1 MLTRKS
7 CLKIA
12 LMVGLVPLAGCGT
25 SSMAQRS
32 GTTKDVA
39 MQRPN
44 IRTRAVSADSASEL
58 RIPATPVSA
67 SGGSQRVSNN
77 DIPLFPIPPVPR
89 KEEVQ
94 QTNIARTNLNP
105 ANPNTMSNFPT
116 ERTDISPNS
125 NPAKSAETK
134 QTPLGKDINV
144 PGDPMKTLYQRAAA
158 KTNSL
163 ESYIVR
169 LVRREVINGKKK
181 PEELMLMKYRRAPL
195 SIYFKWLEGEGVGRE
210 VVYVENQY
218 ENKIHSLLA
227 AGDIPFMPGGKR
239 MAMAPDSIFVK
250 NASRHTIQDAG
261 FVPLIT
267 ALGKAIDAQSRRD
280 SRFGTVKYHP
290 AQVRKDI
297 PVPTEALEHFIPAGL
312 ESDLPKGGRRFVSF
326 DPETYLPM
334 LIVTYDER
342 NEEVEYYR
350 YDRFQNPVHLD
361 NKDFNPDIL
370 WAKPGTQVGLRK

>member
-77 DIPLFPIPPVPR
+77 DIPLVPIPPVPR

-116 ERTDISPNS
+116 E
-125 NPAKSAETK
+125 
-134 QTPLGKDINV
+134 V
-144 PGDPMKTLYQRAAA
+144 PIFTFAIPQ
-158 KTNSL
+158 SL
-163 ESYIVR
+163 
-169 LVRREVINGKKK
+169 
-181 PEELMLMKYRRAPL
+181 PC
-195 SIYFKWLEGEGVGRE
+195 
-210 VVYVENQY
+210 
-218 ENKIHSLLA
+218 
-227 AGDIPFMPGGKR
+227 
-239 MAMAPDSIFVK
+239 
-250 NASRHTIQDAG
+250 T
-261 FVPLIT
+261 
-267 ALGKAIDAQSRRD
+267 
-280 SRFGTVKYHP
+280 
-290 AQVRKDI
+290 
-297 PVPTEALEHFIPAGL
+297 
-312 ESDLPKGGRRFVSF
+312 
-326 DPETYLPM
+326 
-334 LIVTYDER
+334 ER
-342 NEEVEYYR
+342 NSSISARCSVKIAE
-350 YDRFQNPVHLD
+350 DNPWLTA
-361 NKDFNPDIL
+361 F
-370 WAKPGTQVGLRK
+370 